1 MDAFAAE
8 TDADLPPWAGPA
20 VFQERGRGTR
30 LRAPAVPTAGDRGV
44 ADSGRSG
51 HKPAGPAASRRPA
64 IRRHGRAARARLRRS
79 RRRVYLWCSTAIVLC
94 IIGAGIAAIVTN
106 NPAKPLPYVTQLLP
120 GEFKSV
126 PDSCTDVSPA
136 VLDSY
141 LPAAGRTMTQTISG
155 SGESQCSFTVDRKPL
170 FLVLEVTAQAYQ
182 PFAAASGNGSAS
194 QNALDNFMAARQ
206 ALAHPAKKSPL
217 PAATISALPNTGQ
230 QAFSAV
236 QAGRVGGIP
245 TEVVTVNVLERNVLI
260 TVSLLGDG
268 SGHGF
273 EPTSVGALQ
282 AGAVAAADG
291 ALAKVRTQPTA

>member
-1 MDAFAAE
+1 VDAFAPE
-8 TDADLPPWAGPA
+8 TDTELPPWAGPA
-20 VFQERGRGTR
+20 VFQERPRGTR
-30 LRAPAVPTAGDRGV
+30 PRAPDVPAPGGGDR
-44 ADSGRSG
+44 ADKGRSG
-51 HKPAGPAASRRPA
+51 DEAPGPAPGRRAA
-64 IRRHGRAARARLRRS
+64 IRRQGRAAQARLRRS

-94 IIGAGIAAIVTN
+94 VIGAGIAAIVTN
-106 NPAKPLPYVTQLLP
+106 NPVKPLPYVTQLLP
-120 GEFKSV
+120 GEYKSV

-141 LPAAGRTMTQTISG
+141 LPAAGRTMTQTISSG
-155 SGESQCSFTVDRKPL
+155 GESQCSFTVDRKPL
-170 FLVLEVTAQAYQ
+170 FLVLEVTAQAFQ

-194 QNALDNFMAARQ
+194 QNALDNFIAARQ
-206 ALAHPAKKSPL
+206 ALAHPARKSPL

-236 QAGRVGGIP
+236 QAGKVGGIA

-273 EPTSVGALQ
+273 GPTSVAALQ

-291 ALAKVRTQPTA
+291 ALAKVRTQPTV